1 MSSIATPPPA
11 LAQQPATAVLG
22 YGLGDFANSLT
33 LALGVQLLLFYYV
46 DVVGLAPL
54 AVALLLAVVRL
65 WDAVDLP
72 LGPCVKS
79 TTEFMAYGMLINC
92 LVAMGFPRGH
102 RVWEGL
108 DTLPFEREP
117 GEPDA

>member
-1 MSSIATPPPA
+1 MRR
-11 LAQQPATAVLG
+11 G
-22 YGLGDFANSLT
+22 
-33 LALGVQLLLFYYV
+33 
-46 DVVGLAPL
+46 
-54 AVALLLAVVRL
+54 
-65 WDAVDLP
+65 DAVDWP
-72 LGPCVKS
+72 LGTCVKGR
-79 TTEFMAYGMLINC
+79 TDFMCYGMLING